1 VILTL
6 LFRTRETAPRAETAD
21 LTTRTVVVVDT
32 HEPSSSLT
40 LRVVAVLSSLLH
52 PALEGKIPMP
62 RTEATAT
69 TWRCGM
75 QPWPNNNSNKV
86 QVSKPD
92 RQVLDDDRRALTCDA
107 MTVIVLSPG
116 AVICMTCFA

>member
-21 LTTRTVVVVDT
+21 LMTRTVVVDT
-32 HEPSSSLT
+32 HEPSSSSSLT
-40 LRVVAVLSSLLH
+40 LRVVEVLSSLLH
-52 PALEGKIPMP
+52 PALEGKIHMP
-62 RTEATAT
+62 HTEATAT

-92 RQVLDDDRRALTCDA
+92 RQVLDDDRRALD
-107 MTVIVLSPG
+107 L
-116 AVICMTCFA
+116 